1 MVVRSVLVC
10 LLAVSL
16 SLTRSF
22 AFPQSLLTSTQD
34 KYSLTGM
41 VVNSATGEPIRGALV
56 QIYINGQSSQLTGPD
71 GKFRFDRLPAGQT
84 PVNIRKPGF
93 FSQQQLENGPVRFTQ
108 LVGTIGP
115 DAPLLIL
122 KLVPEGVV
130 FGRITTEDGEPIE
143 NLPIQL
149 VVQGLEN
156 GRKVWRD
163 HAGGS
168 TNEDG
173 EFRIAELQPGTYYL
187 SAGPSSNPVSAASGS
202 SNPGALGFPVV
213 YYPAGS
219 DLSSASP
226 ISITPGKRLEIN
238 LTMSAQSCFR
248 VTGTIIGHGSGQYV
262 NLQVANSVGRH
273 FPTNPRFDPATGSF
287 RIPCI
292 SPGAYTLFANT
303 QNPQGHSLTASVS
316 LNVNADLSGV
326 HVLLLPTANIPV
338 RTRVISSRTGSEQ
351 FSQQENYFPAYVQ
364 LVSHGSGIFESR
376 HHSQQVGEPGS
387 RSLEIQNVPPGTY
400 SVEINPNGM
409 FYVQSANSGS
419 INLLESDLSVAAGGS
434 PEPIEITLRDDGA
447 SLSGNVS
454 LDNESSSAVILAF
467 PDHSSAPPIIQPTDP
482 KGSFSL
488 PFLAPGEYKI
498 LAVDRVE
505 QLEYRNPEAMRRY
518 FSHARDLTVGPDQKE
533 KIELEL
539 LKVGD

>member
-130 FGRITTEDGEPIE
+130 FGRITAEDGEPIE

-202 SNPGALGFPVV
+202 SNPGALGFRFPHFD
-213 YYPAGS
+213 Y
-219 DLSSASP
+219 
-226 ISITPGKRLEIN
+226 
-238 LTMSAQSCFR
+238 
-248 VTGTIIGHGSGQYV
+248 HGQ
-262 NLQVANSVGRH
+262 
-273 FPTNPRFDPATGSF
+273 
-287 RIPCI
+287 
-292 SPGAYTLFANT
+292 
-303 QNPQGHSLTASVS
+303 
-316 LNVNADLSGV
+316 
-326 HVLLLPTANIPV
+326 
-338 RTRVISSRTGSEQ
+338 
-351 FSQQENYFPAYVQ
+351 
-364 LVSHGSGIFESR
+364 
-376 HHSQQVGEPGS
+376 
-387 RSLEIQNVPPGTY
+387 
-400 SVEINPNGM
+400 
-409 FYVQSANSGS
+409 
-419 INLLESDLSVAAGGS
+419 AA
-434 PEPIEITLRDDGA
+434 
-447 SLSGNVS
+447 
-454 LDNESSSAVILAF
+454 
-467 PDHSSAPPIIQPTDP
+467 
-482 KGSFSL
+482 
-488 PFLAPGEYKI
+488 
-498 LAVDRVE
+498 
-505 QLEYRNPEAMRRY
+505 RN
-518 FSHARDLTVGPDQKE
+518 
-533 KIELEL
+533 
-539 LKVGD
+539 